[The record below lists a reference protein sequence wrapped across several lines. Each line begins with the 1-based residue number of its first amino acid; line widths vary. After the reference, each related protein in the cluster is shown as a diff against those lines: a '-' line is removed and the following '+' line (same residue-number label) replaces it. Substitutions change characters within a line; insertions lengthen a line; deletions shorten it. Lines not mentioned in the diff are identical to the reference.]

1 MKSLKTIIP
10 VIALVLS
17 LTTASASIRND
28 DDRLTKNYA
37 ISTYIDAVAN
47 GKVDGLNDVID
58 NSTKFC
64 IMQGKVMLSYSK
76 TEMINFL
83 NGFKNIKQTCS
94 VTTTVVEDNSEVAV
108 VKVDMAYENFV
119 RSNYITVARTS
130 DGWKI
135 TNVCSVF
142 K

>member
-1 MKSLKTIIP
+1 MKTLRTIIP
-10 VIALVLS
+10 VIALILS
-17 LTTASASIRND
+17 LTTASAATRNN

-37 ISTYIDAVAN
+37 ISTYVDAIAN
-47 GKVDGLNDVID
+47 GKIEGLAEVID
-58 NSTKFC
+58 NNTKFC

-76 TEMINFL
+76 TEMMSFL
-83 NGFKNIKQTCS
+83 ASLKNIKQSCS

-119 RSNYITVARTS
+119 RSNYVTVARTA